1 MTEGGS
7 TTKTTARTTA
17 AGRRQVRATGRVRPH
32 AHRVKVTAE
41 QEARLAELAAARG
54 ITVARLLVE
63 SALSG
68 GAASAVE
75 RAAVVAEL
83 SVLGSA
89 LGRVGVNVNQIARV
103 TNATGEVQPATE
115 ATLAAVREVAAR
127 LGAVLDALDTTGR
140 REQATTP
147 SRTSVTPLPP
157 VASEA
162 SA

>member
-7 TTKTTARTTA
+7 TTRTTTS
-17 AGRRQVRATGRVRPH
+17 GRRQVRAVGRVRSH
-32 AHRVKVTAE
+32 AHRVKVTSE
-41 QEARLAELAAARG
+41 QEARLVELAGARG

-83 SVLGSA
+83 SVLGAA

-103 TNATGEVQPATE
+103 TNGTGEVQPATE

-127 LGAVLDALDTTGR
+127 LGAVLNTLDTSGR
-140 REQATTP
+140 REPAALP
-147 SRTSVTPLPP
+147 SVTPLPLLAAE
-157 VASEA
+157 VAG
-162 SA
+162 

>member
-1 MTEGGS
+1 MTGGGS
-7 TTKTTARTTA
+7 TKKTTVQTTG

-32 AHRVKVTAE
+32 AHRVKVTEE

-89 LGRVGVNVNQIARV
+89 VGRVGVNVNQIARKFSKS
-103 TNATGEVQPATE
+103 G
-115 ATLAAVREVAAR
+115 
-127 LGAVLDALDTTGR
+127 
-140 REQATTP
+140 
-147 SRTSVTPLPP
+147 
-157 VASEA
+157 
-162 SA
+162 